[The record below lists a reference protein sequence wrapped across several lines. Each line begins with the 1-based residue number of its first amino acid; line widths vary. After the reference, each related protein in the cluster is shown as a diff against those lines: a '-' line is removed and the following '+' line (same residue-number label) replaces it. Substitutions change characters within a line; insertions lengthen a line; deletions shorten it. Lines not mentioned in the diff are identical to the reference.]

1 MSSCCHVKVNG
12 FKMSTEK
19 KRQKKKDY
27 SGHLIGTLQI
37 QSSKNRV
44 HWRFEFQVWHSNLD
58 TILTTD
64 PKFLY
69 IKIIVK
75 DGFRKD
81 NLLTW

>member
-1 MSSCCHVKVNG
+1 MSSCCHVKANR

-19 KRQKKKDY
+19 KRQKNN

-81 NLLTW
+81 NLLIL

>member
-1 MSSCCHVKVNG
+1 MSSCCHVKANR

-19 KRQKKKDY
+19 KRQKNS

-44 HWRFEFQVWHSNLD
+44 HWRFEFQVWHSNLE
-58 TILTTD
+58 TILSRD

-69 IKIIVK
+69 IKIIIK
-75 DGFRKD
+75 TDADKIIY
-81 NLLTW
+81 

>member
-1 MSSCCHVKVNG
+1 MSSCCHVKANG

-19 KRQKKKDY
+19 KRQKNN

-44 HWRFEFQVWHSNLD
+44 HWRFEFQVWLSIVD
-58 TILTTD
+58 TILTTDPKYLD

-69 IKIIVK
+69 IKIIIK
-75 DGFRKD
+75 DEYR
-81 NLLTW
+81 